1 METLS
6 EAIWFSEKRKELMFL
21 LLKGPKTSND
31 IEEEMGVSWRSM
43 MLPVKELKE
52 MDLLLHEGNKYM
64 LSSIGRL
71 IAENAKPISDIM
83 DTLDS
88 STDYWANRN
97 LKVIPAGLCKRLG
110 ELGNFSLIE
119 PDLKDMFELPT
130 KIVDSI
136 SASNHIMSLLSFFH
150 PSYLSIYTKVA
161 LKGTRLSLIM
171 TESVWTRIEEDFQQ
185 DKEQLEKMD
194 NVQLFLY
201 RNDLTPPTIITT
213 DEFLL
218 LSIFNK
224 EGMYDHRDILSFD
237 ETALQWGKD
246 LFTYHLDNSRKVV

>member
-6 EAIWFSEKRKELMFL
+6 EVIWFSEKRKELMFL
-21 LLKGPKTSND
+21 LLEGPKTSNE
-31 IEEEMGVSWRSM
+31 IERKMGVSWRSM

-52 MDLLLHEGNKYM
+52 MELLLHEDNKYK

-71 IAENAKPISDIM
+71 VAENAKPISDIM
-83 DTLDS
+83 DTLDR

-110 ELGNFSLIE
+110 ELSNFSLIE
-119 PDLKDMFELPT
+119 PELKDMFELPT

-136 SASNHIMSLLSFFH
+136 SKSNHIMSLLSFFH
-150 PSYLSIYTKVA
+150 PSYLSIYTKIA
-161 LKGTRLSLIM
+161 LKGTGLSLVL

-185 DKEQLEKMD
+185 EKEQLKKMD

-201 RNDLTPPTIITT
+201 SDEFTPPTIVVT
-213 DEFLL
+213 DIFLL

-237 ETALQWGKD
+237 ATALQWGKD
-246 LFTYHLDNSRKVV
+246 LFAYYLDSSRKVV